1 MIKNRPPTRRQEA
14 LDEPKVIPQAMW
26 LWSAFNDLNSQRLF
40 GSAGPQP
47 VGWQDI
53 HAWAS
58 LNQVSAANCTWAAS
72 ILPRM
77 DRLYVTETY
86 KRINK
91 AREDANRKSNRKPP
105 ARRG

>member
-1 MIKNRPPTRRQEA
+1 MIKNRPPVRRLEA

-40 GSAGPQP
+40 GQAGPQP
-47 VGWQDI
+47 VGWSDI
-53 HAWAS
+53 AAWLQ
-58 LNQVSAANCTWAAS
+58 LNQVSRANSVWAS
-72 ILPRM
+72 NVLPRM

-91 AREDANRKSNRKPP
+91 AREDASRKSNRKPP
-105 ARRG
+105 KRGS